1 MKYKKVQEN
10 GIFKLDS
17 NFHGFTKN
25 SLSLNDPI
33 DQEID
38 NDLGIDKLKPNRIKW
53 K

>member
-1 MKYKKVQEN
+1 MKNKKVQEN

-25 SLSLNDPI
+25 SPFLNDPI
-33 DQEID
+33 DPEID
-38 NDLGIDKLKPNRIKW
+38 NGRAIDKLKPNRIKW